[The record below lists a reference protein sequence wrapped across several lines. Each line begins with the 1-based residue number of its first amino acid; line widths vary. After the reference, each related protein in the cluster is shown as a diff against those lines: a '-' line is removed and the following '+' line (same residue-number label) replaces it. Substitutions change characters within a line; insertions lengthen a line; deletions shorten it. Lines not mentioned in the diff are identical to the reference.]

1 MVEASSGG
9 DAALTFESYMA
20 RFESSNV
27 YFSKL
32 MDFASSG
39 RLSME
44 IRGKAI
50 NMAISRAKA
59 LKKIA

>member
-1 MVEASSGG
+1 MVEASSEV
-9 DAALTFESYMA
+9 TFEGYMA
-20 RFESSNV
+20 RFEHSSV

-32 MDFASSG
+32 MDFATSG
-39 RLSME
+39 RLTME

-50 NMAISRAKA
+50 NMAVSRAKA

>member
-1 MVEASSGG
+1 MVEASSGE
-9 DAALTFESYMA
+9 ASLTFESYMS
-20 RFESSNV
+20 RFEGSNV